1 MERREWPGKRILQ
14 KLVPFQWRAVGARF
28 LLYEIP
34 FHFWRYTAGRKARL
48 ERPIFMIGCPRSG
61 TTLSAKLFSF
71 HPDVASWSEAGEIW
85 DPRHHRN
92 PEADHYWTAAE
103 VTPRDAA
110 RLHARFEYH
119 RRFWRKE
126 RFFNKNP
133 RSSVRIDYI
142 RAIFPDG
149 VFVHVI
155 RDGRAVA
162 ASMVESIRARPHLA
176 HYPMLLERPPNWREL
191 VREDKVEQV
200 ALQWRAIVEYIL
212 SKRAELGTAY
222 HEFKYEDLCS
232 EPRGVMA
239 AAYQF
244 AGLRVDDEVL
254 GRLPERLESQNYK
267 WKQQLTGKE
276 IETVNRI
283 QAPLLAELGYPL

>member
-133 RSSVRIDYI
+133 RSSVRLDYI
-142 RAIFPDG
+142 RAIFSDA
-149 VFVHVI
+149 VFLHVV
-155 RDGRAVA
+155 RDGRAVV
-162 ASMVESIRARPHLA
+162 ASMQEFGRRGRRRSVAFPFVRPA
-176 HYPMLLERPPNWREL
+176 GWREL
-191 VREDKVEQV
+191 IRDDKVEQQ
-200 ALQWRAIVEYIL
+200 ALQWRAIVSYIL
-212 SKRAELGTAY
+212 DKRRELGSRY
-222 HEFKYEDLCS
+222 HEIRYEDLCE
-232 EPRGVMA
+232 EPRRVLG
-239 AAYQF
+239 AAYRF
-244 AGLRVDDEVL
+244 AGLRADEATL
-254 GRLPERLESQNYK
+254 ARLPEQLSSQNYK
-267 WKQQLTGKE
+267 WKSQFSAEQ
-276 IETVNRI
+276 IEKINRI
-283 QAPLLAELGYPL
+283 QESLLQALGYPL